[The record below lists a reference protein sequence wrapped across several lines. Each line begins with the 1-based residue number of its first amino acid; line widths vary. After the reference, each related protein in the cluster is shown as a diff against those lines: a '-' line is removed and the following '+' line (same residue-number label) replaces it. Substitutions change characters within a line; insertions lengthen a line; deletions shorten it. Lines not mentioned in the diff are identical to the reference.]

1 MSNHSGGEK
10 ENIIQLGKT
19 GIVYEDVKEIEQ
31 SIFQKVYSRAFGLTR
46 QIILSQSM
54 TERKGENEQLDNI
67 ITFVGR
73 RGTGKTSAMLS
84 FMEFLRKNVRDYEE
98 TKEFAAN
105 YRIENARGHK
115 VNFIALE
122 WIDASLLEKGEDI
135 FEYILAKMLRD
146 VLDLDDEMRESGY
159 QSYEIR
165 ELHQDFSSIYGKVLN
180 LKNRSSQQA
189 DSDRMSI
196 SLLRDLA
203 RSSDLRRE
211 FEELIQRYLQLK
223 LNREKRPGLKSVED
237 TYLVVAIDDM
247 DMNVESGF
255 EILEKIQRYLK
266 VKSLIVLLAINHEQM
281 RVCCEKHFS
290 KMYDN
295 IPINDTYLR
304 KKSISRIAEEY
315 MEKAIPSYMRIYLPS
330 MKKKDYDRER
340 LTKVEISLCGEEP
353 AAMSIKEAIFRLC
366 EQKTKVRYDSQGKKR
381 HFMEPDTLRQLNNQ
395 YLFLKDM
402 EDFKNDSEIDL
413 EVMAQNIKRSMD
425 DILFRFAFENLPQDE
440 REHFMDFSEIDL
452 RRRGK
457 SIVNYFYEEISRKDQ
472 RALFF
477 VNEPKEGEERS
488 HLFTEEYNIYG
499 YSYGELMRCLYFMGR
514 ESSICT
520 KGLVRGILAMYT
532 LTMTKIFYRYFL
544 SDRESKER
552 KKNFD
557 MLKDILGD
565 SAGGSWSLYFTPMD
579 GELYTGAVKHVD
591 FNNLSI
597 KIDADIDTKLEK
609 VINPES
615 KTDRVKNVSDVVKAM
630 ESQII
635 MRFFFSNFTYLS
647 SEKTVYDF
655 EVRRPFQP
663 LNERKNN
670 ADEVAAG
677 EYSLQFSGF
686 SADFSVINFINNIF
700 MFEEVMDEF
709 LHVILEKEN
718 VIQELK
724 NSPDTADG
732 FDLESVERGVIEEV
746 KCILKEDTDSFYSK
760 MCSWIDKTGGVVVP
774 FYSTDIYYNMLKR
787 LAKDGEIERS
797 SEDYFEQLKRVLE
810 KIENHLKE
818 SDKFYKKTEDNDYR
832 FAKVFE
838 ECPFIIKIRNSD
850 SDGKLKEIYNDMVSA
865 VIKSNNHNRRLSKF
879 KDLMLKYLE

>member
-1 MSNHSGGEK
+1 MSNHSVGEK

-19 GIVYEDVKEIEQ
+19 GIVYEDVEEIEQ

-84 FMEFLRKNVRDYEE
+84 FMDFLKKNTRDYAEE
-98 TKEFAAN
+98 EEKK
-105 YRIENARGHK
+105 YCIENTRKHK
-115 VNFIALE
+115 TNFIALE

-223 LNREKRPGLKSVED
+223 LNRERRPGVRSVED

-266 VKSLIVLLAINHEQM
+266 VKGLIVLLAINHEQM
-281 RVCCEKHFS
+281 RVCCEKHFA
-290 KMYDN
+290 KMYDSV
-295 IPINDTYLR
+295 PRNDLDLCR
-304 KKSISRIAEEY
+304 KSISKIAEEY
-315 MEKAIPSYMRIYLPS
+315 MEKALPSYMRVYLPS

-340 LTKVEISLCGEEP
+340 LTKVEISLRGKEP
-353 AAMSIKEAIFRLC
+353 AVMSIKKAIFRLC

-402 EDFKNDSEIDL
+402 EDVETASGTDIEALN
-413 EVMAQNIKRSMD
+413 QNIKRSMD
-425 DILFRFAFENLPQDE
+425 DILFRFAFENLSQDE
-440 REHFMDFSEIDL
+440 REHFLEFSEIDL

-457 SIVNYFYEEISRKDQ
+457 SIVNYFYEEINRQDQ
-472 RALFF
+472 HALSF
-477 VNEPKEGEERS
+477 VNEAKEGEERS

-532 LTMTKIFYRYFL
+532 LTMTKIFYRYMK
-544 SDRESKER
+544 SDPKSDDR
-552 KKNFD
+552 KKNYNI
-557 MLKDILGD
+557 LKDILGD

-597 KIDADIDTKLEK
+597 KIDADIDTKLQK
-609 VINPES
+609 VINPER
-615 KTDRVKNVSDVVKAM
+615 KIDRVKNVSDVVKSM

-655 EVRRPFQP
+655 EVRKPFQP
-663 LNERKNN
+663 LNVKEIK

-709 LHVILEKEN
+709 LYVILEKEN

-724 NSPDTADG
+724 NSSATADG
-732 FDLESVERGVIEEV
+732 FDLESVERGVIKEV

-760 MCSWIDKTGGVVVP
+760 MRKWIDKTGGVVVP
-774 FYSTDIYYNMLKR
+774 FYSTDVYYNMMKR
-787 LAKDGEIERS
+787 LVKDGEIERS
-797 SEDYFEQLKRVLE
+797 SEDYFEQLKRVLD

-818 SDKFYKKTEDNDYR
+818 SDKFYKKTGDEDYK

-838 ECPFIIKIRNSD
+838 ECPFIKKIRNGD
-850 SDGKLKEIYNDMVSA
+850 RKLKEIYNDMVSA
-865 VIKSNNHNRRLSKF
+865 AIKSNNHNRRLSKF